1 MRFCWVWRLGI
12 IFSLARLG
20 TELPQYAS
28 KAQGLVNSA
37 TAKLAALGVGP
48 EQIKQAAGSL
58 NLGKLAGV
66 IGALLSSVAG
76 LASNFV
82 FLLALLLFLS
92 VETGGAGD
100 RMASIAADRPRISE
114 ALGHFAWGTRQYLLV
129 TTVFGAIVAVLD
141 TVALALLGIPLAVT
155 WGLLSF
161 ITNYIPN
168 IGFIL
173 GVIPPALL
181 GLLTGG
187 PKLMVIVI
195 VVYCVLNT
203 VIQSVIQPRFIGDA
217 VGLSVTVTFVV
228 LFFWAW
234 LLGPLGAILAIPIT
248 LLCKA
253 LLVDIDPQ
261 ARVGRRAVAGLG
273 EGARPGRTSAGE
285 EAPSSPARPSC
296 RPGRRHGRSD
306 RRAVGPRGAGRAV
319 GRTGA
324 IGSST
329 GPARRY
335 PVVDRPCSSRPSAT
349 QLLASARPATGK
361 PRISPGTKTESRR
374 SAGRSQLSSLTTQ
387 TRSYAVA
394 WRAAN
399 LNSSCAASP
408 SYSRSSGPSRYS
420 RRSLWPPAIC
430 RRNTGATTSSKSS
443 SSISPTA
450 SKPIVPGGMSNI
462 CLNTV
467 SGPRVCS
474 GWSSGGG
481 RTSVVRPRSAVIVAR
496 PRHHRLIREG

>member
-1 MRFCWVWRLGI
+1 MTTPVPEPGVVGAVSTPLANGAGPRRGALPRALVILIGAAAAVVVVAGIQATAWLIGPAFMALIVVIAVAPVQGWLTRHGWPGWATTLVVVLLVYAILLGLALGI
-12 IFSLARLG
+12 IISLARLG

-28 KAQGLVNSA
+28 KADGLVNSA
-37 TAKLAALGVGP
+37 TAKLAEFGVGS

-100 RMASIAADRPRISE
+100 RIASIAADRPRIAE

-129 TTVFGAIVAVLD
+129 TTVFGLIVAVLD
-141 TVALALLGIPLAVT
+141 TIALAILGIPLAIT

-234 LLGPLGAILAIPIT
+234 LLGPLGAILAIPLT
-248 LLCKA
+248 LLAKA

-261 ARVGRRAVAGLG
+261 AKWADALLRSSAKEPDPAEPPPAKKPRRRRGGHRADPVDGTDGQVA
-273 EGARPGRTSAGE
+273 EQS
-285 EAPSSPARPSC
+285 
-296 RPGRRHGRSD
+296 
-306 RRAVGPRGAGRAV
+306 VRGA
-319 GRTGA
+319 
-324 IGSST
+324 
-329 GPARRY
+329 P
-335 PVVDRPCSSRPSAT
+335 
-349 QLLASARPATGK
+349 
-361 PRISPGTKTESRR
+361 E
-374 SAGRSQLSSLTTQ
+374 
-387 TRSYAVA
+387 
-394 WRAAN
+394 
-399 LNSSCAASP
+399 
-408 SYSRSSGPSRYS
+408 
-420 RRSLWPPAIC
+420 
-430 RRNTGATTSSKSS
+430 
-443 SSISPTA
+443 
-450 SKPIVPGGMSNI
+450 VP
-462 CLNTV
+462 
-467 SGPRVCS
+467 
-474 GWSSGGG
+474 
-481 RTSVVRPRSAVIVAR
+481 
-496 PRHHRLIREG
+496 

>member
-1 MRFCWVWRLGI
+1 MATPVPEPGVVGAVSTPLANGAGPRRGALPRALVILIGAAAAVVVVAGIQATAWLIGPAFMALIVVIAVAPVQGWLMRHGWPGWATTLVVVLLVYAILLGLALGI

-28 KAQGLVNSA
+28 KADGLVNSA
-37 TAKLAALGVGP
+37 TTKLAELGVGS
-48 EQIKQAAGSL
+48 EQIKQAASSL

-66 IGALLSSVAG
+66 VGALLSSVAG

-100 RMASIAADRPRISE
+100 RIASIAADRPRIAE

-129 TTVFGAIVAVLD
+129 TTVFGLIVAVLD
-141 TVALALLGIPLAVT
+141 SIALALLGIPLAIT

-228 LFFWAW
+228 LFFWSW
-234 LLGPLGAILAIPIT
+234 LLGPLGAILAIPLT
-248 LLCKA
+248 LLAKA

-261 ARVGRRAVAGLG
+261 ARWADALLRASAKEPDPAEPAPVKKPRRRRRGHRADPVDGTDGQVA
-273 EGARPGRTSAGE
+273 EQP
-285 EAPSSPARPSC
+285 
-296 RPGRRHGRSD
+296 
-306 RRAVGPRGAGRAV
+306 VRGA
-319 GRTGA
+319 
-324 IGSST
+324 
-329 GPARRY
+329 P
-335 PVVDRPCSSRPSAT
+335 
-349 QLLASARPATGK
+349 
-361 PRISPGTKTESRR
+361 E
-374 SAGRSQLSSLTTQ
+374 
-387 TRSYAVA
+387 
-394 WRAAN
+394 
-399 LNSSCAASP
+399 
-408 SYSRSSGPSRYS
+408 
-420 RRSLWPPAIC
+420 
-430 RRNTGATTSSKSS
+430 
-443 SSISPTA
+443 
-450 SKPIVPGGMSNI
+450 VP
-462 CLNTV
+462 
-467 SGPRVCS
+467 
-474 GWSSGGG
+474 
-481 RTSVVRPRSAVIVAR
+481 
-496 PRHHRLIREG
+496 

>member
-1 MRFCWVWRLGI
+1 MTTPVPEPGVVGAVSTPLANGAGPRRGALPRALVILIGAAAAVVVVAGIQATAWLIGPAFMALIVVIAVAPVQGWLTRHGWPGWATTLVVVLLVYAILLGLALGI
-12 IFSLARLG
+12 IISLARLG

-28 KAQGLVNSA
+28 KADGLVNSA
-37 TAKLAALGVGP
+37 TAKLAELGVGS

-100 RMASIAADRPRISE
+100 RIASIAADRPRIAE

-129 TTVFGAIVAVLD
+129 TTVFGLIVAVLD
-141 TVALALLGIPLAVT
+141 TIALAILGIPLAIT

-228 LFFWAW
+228 LFFWSW
-234 LLGPLGAILAIPIT
+234 LLGPLGAILAIPLT
-248 LLCKA
+248 LLAKA

-261 ARVGRRAVAGLG
+261 AKWADALLRSSAKEPDPAEPPPAKKTHRRRGHRADPVDGTDGQVA
-273 EGARPGRTSAGE
+273 EQS
-285 EAPSSPARPSC
+285 
-296 RPGRRHGRSD
+296 
-306 RRAVGPRGAGRAV
+306 VRGA
-319 GRTGA
+319 
-324 IGSST
+324 
-329 GPARRY
+329 P
-335 PVVDRPCSSRPSAT
+335 
-349 QLLASARPATGK
+349 
-361 PRISPGTKTESRR
+361 E
-374 SAGRSQLSSLTTQ
+374 
-387 TRSYAVA
+387 
-394 WRAAN
+394 
-399 LNSSCAASP
+399 
-408 SYSRSSGPSRYS
+408 
-420 RRSLWPPAIC
+420 
-430 RRNTGATTSSKSS
+430 
-443 SSISPTA
+443 
-450 SKPIVPGGMSNI
+450 VP
-462 CLNTV
+462 
-467 SGPRVCS
+467 
-474 GWSSGGG
+474 
-481 RTSVVRPRSAVIVAR
+481 
-496 PRHHRLIREG
+496 

>member
-1 MRFCWVWRLGI
+1 MTTPVPEPGVVGAVSTPLANGAGPRRGALPRALVILIGAAAAVVVVAGIQATAWLIGPAFMALIVVIAVAPVQGWLTRHGWPGWATTLVVVLLVYAILLGLALGI
-12 IFSLARLG
+12 IISLARLG

-28 KAQGLVNSA
+28 KADGLVNSA
-37 TAKLAALGVGP
+37 TAKLAELGVGS

-100 RMASIAADRPRISE
+100 RIASIAADRPRIAE

-129 TTVFGAIVAVLD
+129 TTVFGLIVAVLD
-141 TVALALLGIPLAVT
+141 TIALAILGIPLAIT

-217 VGLSVTVTFVV
+217 VGLSVTVTFLV
-228 LFFWAW
+228 LFFWSW
-234 LLGPLGAILAIPIT
+234 LLGPLGAILAIPLT
-248 LLCKA
+248 LLAKA

-261 ARVGRRAVAGLG
+261 AKWADALLRSSAKEPDPAEPPPAKKTHRRRGHRADPVDGTDGQVA
-273 EGARPGRTSAGE
+273 EQS
-285 EAPSSPARPSC
+285 
-296 RPGRRHGRSD
+296 
-306 RRAVGPRGAGRAV
+306 VRGA
-319 GRTGA
+319 
-324 IGSST
+324 
-329 GPARRY
+329 P
-335 PVVDRPCSSRPSAT
+335 
-349 QLLASARPATGK
+349 
-361 PRISPGTKTESRR
+361 E
-374 SAGRSQLSSLTTQ
+374 
-387 TRSYAVA
+387 
-394 WRAAN
+394 
-399 LNSSCAASP
+399 
-408 SYSRSSGPSRYS
+408 
-420 RRSLWPPAIC
+420 
-430 RRNTGATTSSKSS
+430 
-443 SSISPTA
+443 
-450 SKPIVPGGMSNI
+450 VP
-462 CLNTV
+462 
-467 SGPRVCS
+467 
-474 GWSSGGG
+474 
-481 RTSVVRPRSAVIVAR
+481 
-496 PRHHRLIREG
+496 

>member
-1 MRFCWVWRLGI
+1 MTTPVPEPGVVGAVPTPLANGAGSQRGALPRALVILLGAAAAVVVFAGIQATAWLIGPAFMALIIVIAVTPVHGWLRRHGWPGWATTLVLILLVYGIMIVLALGI
-12 IFSLARLG
+12 IYSIARLA

-28 KAQGLVNSA
+28 KADGLVNSA
-37 TAKLAALGVGP
+37 TAELAKHGVGP
-48 EQIKQAAGSL
+48 DQVKQAASSL

-66 IGALLSSVAG
+66 LGALLGSVAG
-76 LASNFV
+76 LATNLV

-92 VETGGAGD
+92 VETSGAGD
-100 RMASIAADRPRISE
+100 RVASIAAERPRIAE

-129 TTVFGAIVAVLD
+129 TTVFGFIVAVLD
-141 TVALALLGIPLAVT
+141 SIALGILGIPLAVT

-261 ARVGRRAVAGLG
+261 ARWADALLRD
-273 EGARPGRTSAGE
+273 SAKE
-285 EAPSSPARPSC
+285 RDPTEP
-296 RPGRRHGRSD
+296 
-306 RRAVGPRGAGRAV
+306 
-319 GRTGA
+319 T
-324 IGSST
+324 
-329 GPARRY
+329 
-335 PVVDRPCSSRPSAT
+335 PV
-349 QLLASARPATGK
+349 K
-361 PRISPGTKTESRR
+361 KSRR
-374 SAGRSQLSSLTTQ
+374 RRRDHRADPVDGSDGQTTEQ
-387 TRSYAVA
+387 PV
-394 WRAAN
+394 RAT
-399 LNSSCAASP
+399 P
-408 SYSRSSGPSRYS
+408 D
-420 RRSLWPPAIC
+420 
-430 RRNTGATTSSKSS
+430 
-443 SSISPTA
+443 
-450 SKPIVPGGMSNI
+450 VP
-462 CLNTV
+462 
-467 SGPRVCS
+467 
-474 GWSSGGG
+474 
-481 RTSVVRPRSAVIVAR
+481 
-496 PRHHRLIREG
+496 